1 MPVFPPRMRSRFR
14 VDVPLPFHSQ
24 SYALSV
30 SVHINLF
37 TLPDHKKVFD
47 LTALIKFTLVDHP
60 YVTKAKNLSLHT
72 LVLFLPTPCPSPSL
86 KYYYSVAFRHSH
98 DRMES

>member
-14 VDVPLPFHSQ
+14 VDVPLPSHSQ
-24 SYALSV
+24 SSALSV

-60 YVTKAKNLSLHT
+60 YVTKAKIFTHLSPLFTDSLSL
-72 LVLFLPTPCPSPSL
+72 P
-86 KYYYSVAFRHSH
+86 
-98 DRMES
+98 ES